1 MSLKKLH
8 WFKKKIKTFY
18 KEKKKKKKKT
28 NCLSFKSSEM
38 VVEIS

>member
-18 KEKKKKKKKT
+18 KEKKKKKN

>member
-8 WFKKKIKTFY
+8 WFKKKLKLFI
-18 KEKKKKKKKT
+18 KKKKKKT